1 VLQLLARWGE
11 LEGPTDSGHSELR
24 AQGTAHEPRD
34 AGCRLVIVTFLPSI
48 DAAQAWL
55 AEVFRLAA
63 ASTETVTAHSV
74 EAVVADIALPDDAAI
89 VPFTLLLRGAPSA
102 SEPSPPGLAPS
113 AAGAGAGSASTAD
126 AGGPLLPVSPSS
138 AVGERPT
145 AKGQALYRALGFAS
159 SIAGTWAPEALTW
172 YAEQAAAGRE
182 LRSSRGMDVT
192 QMGGD
197 LVCDAAG
204 RIVFS
209 HYSASSRDR
218 PETSVLLHALRS
230 CESGRE

>member
-11 LEGPTDSGHSELR
+11 LEAPAGSGHAPDR
-24 AQGTAHEPRD
+24 AQGTSGESLN

-63 ASTETVTAHSV
+63 ASTEAVTARS
-74 EAVVADIALPDDAAI
+74 ADAAMADAATM
-89 VPFTLLLRGAPSA
+89 VPFTLLLGGAPAA
-102 SEPSPPGLAPS
+102 SEVTAHSVPQP
-113 AAGAGAGSASTAD
+113 AAGAGAGSASAAD
-126 AGGPLLPVSPSS
+126 AGESLPSTTAAF
-138 AVGERPT
+138 AVGERPAT
-145 AKGQALYRALGFAS
+145 NGQALYRALGFAS

-204 RIVFS
+204 HIVFA

-218 PETSVLLHALRS
+218 PEVSALLHALRS
-230 CESGRE
+230 CGPDSE

>member
-1 VLQLLARWGE
+1 
-11 LEGPTDSGHSELR
+11 
-24 AQGTAHEPRD
+24 
-34 AGCRLVIVTFLPSI
+34 VTFLPSV

-63 ASTETVTAHSV
+63 ASTGTGTAHS
-74 EAVVADIALPDDAAI
+74 AGAALADDAAI
-89 VPFTLLLRGAPSA
+89 VPFTLLLHGTPSA
-102 SEPSPPGLAPS
+102 SELPPPGLAPS
-113 AAGAGAGSASTAD
+113 AAGAGAGSACTAD
-126 AGGPLLPVSPSS
+126 AGDPLLPVAPTF
-138 AVGERPT
+138 AVGEGP
-145 AKGQALYRALGFAS
+145 ASNGQALYRALGFPS

-204 RIVFS
+204 RIVFA

-218 PETSVLLHALRS
+218 PEISALLLS
-230 CESGRE
+230 CWPGSE